1 MSNKVGPD
9 RIFRKY
15 EKALGGKE
23 VNVRQIRER
32 AAEYAQTG
40 KISGPEP
47 RNRREAVER
56 QMAVGM
62 GEKMRRGR

>member
-1 MSNKVGPD
+1 MTD

-23 VNVRQIRER
+23 PDLRKIRDQ
-32 AAEYAQTG
+32 AGEYAQTG

-47 RNRREAVER
+47 RNRREVVER
-56 QMAVGM
+56 EVAKSQ
-62 GEKMRRGR
+62 GERMRRNR